1 MYINALAT
9 FTYVFFQLQFEIEEE
24 LTRQKQM
31 MTAKLSIS
39 DPHKIRFLAKAGIVC
54 ADVEIELNPPDG
66 PIVVRGMPA
75 DVQNAEVSNSG
86 NQLGIIEGVYM
97 PAILRY

>member
-1 MYINALAT
+1 M
-9 FTYVFFQLQFEIEEE
+9 QLEIEEE

-66 PIVVRGMPA
+66 PIVLRGMP
-75 DVQNAEVSNSG
+75 DEVKNAEVSNSG